1 MIYWNEHLNLTTPKT
16 RFYIIT
22 DVSKWNTCSSQ
33 KNPNNVLIEHSEEN
47 KFCNPYNFNIIIKER
62 QRGKKIYEL
71 ELLFLIIR
79 KGETCSSGH
88 CRPLKL
94 YHA

>member
-1 MIYWNEHLNLTTPKT
+1 MIYWHEHLNLTTPKT

-33 KNPNNVLIEHSEEN
+33 KNPNNVLIEHSEKN

-62 QRGKKIYEL
+62 ERERERKRENYEL
-71 ELLFLIIR
+71 ELLFLII
-79 KGETCSSGH
+79 
-88 CRPLKL
+88 
-94 YHA
+94 